1 MAAKDCSRTTSATV
15 LTVLTERLDLVWDI
29 KVPLD
34 STSSSNGSATV
45 CYDLDH
51 IHTTHY

>member
-1 MAAKDCSRTTSATV
+1 MAARDCSRTISATV
-15 LTVLTERLDLVWDI
+15 PTVQTERLDLVWDI

-45 CYDLDH
+45 CYDLGH
-51 IHTTHY
+51 SHTTHY